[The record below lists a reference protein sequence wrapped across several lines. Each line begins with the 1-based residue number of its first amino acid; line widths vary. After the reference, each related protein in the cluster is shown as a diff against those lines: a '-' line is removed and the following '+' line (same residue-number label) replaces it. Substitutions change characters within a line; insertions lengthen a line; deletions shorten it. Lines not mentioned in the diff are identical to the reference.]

1 MKTKKYLLRKYSKS
15 FYFASIFLSKK
26 IYDNCVILYSFCR
39 QIDDIADKKY
49 GDKKKQLKY
58 ILKSLMDIDSPN
70 NKLDKNIKLLINSK
84 IIEKKCLIEIVQGVL
99 LDTKKKYI
107 YQMKLHWLIT
117 HT

>member
-1 MKTKKYLLRKYSKS
+1 MKTKKYLLKKYSKS

-26 IYDNCVILYSFCR
+26 TYNNCVILYSFCR

-58 ILKSLMDIDSPN
+58 ILKSLMDIDNPN

-84 IIEKKCLIEIVQGVL
+84 TIEKKCLIEIVQGVL

-107 YQMKLHWLIT
+107 YQMNLH
-117 HT
+117 